1 DADVAH
7 AVKLQSDGKIVVAGV
22 ASSPSGGPASQFA
35 VARYNSTGALDASFG
50 TGGRVAVSFAGKGD
64 EARALAIQSDGK
76 LVVAGFATT
85 ADGGSTDFALVRLNS
100 NGSLDTGFGAGGKVV
115 TDFAGDADR
124 GYAVAIQLDNK
135 FIVAGSTATGDAMAF
150 ALARYN
156 PDGGLDSSF
165 GTGGVT
171 ATAFAG
177 SDLATALAIQ
187 QDYKIVAAGTAGDPA
202 LG

>member
-50 TGGRVAVSFAGKGD
+50 TGGRVTVSFAGKGD

-76 LVVAGFATT
+76 MVVAGFATT
-85 ADGGSTDFALVRLNS
+85 ADGSSSDFALVRLNLS
-100 NGSLDTGFGAGGKVV
+100 GSPDTGFGAGGKVT
-115 TDFAGDADR
+115 TDFAGGADR
-124 GYAVAIQLDNK
+124 GYAIAIQLDNK
-135 FIVAGSTATGDAMAF
+135 IIVAGSTATGDAMAF

-156 PDGGLDSSF
+156 PDGALDTGF
-165 GTGGVT
+165 GSGGVT
-171 ATAFAG
+171 GASVSRPHPPAAPAHPT
-177 SDLATALAIQ
+177 DN
-187 QDYKIVAAGTAGDPA
+187 KIIAPRTPHAP
-202 LG
+202 